1 MESLSVVLVFQNAGI
16 QKKLKT
22 MIIIPAIDLKKSK
35 VVRLYKGKFEKV
47 TSYGL
52 NPEEIVK
59 DFILKGAQRIHV
71 VSLLGA
77 KEGKTLDQDI
87 RVIENM
93 VKMRNLMAIRKCA
106 IQIGGGIRRKDEVK
120 QFFSIGIDYVIIGT
134 AIVLP
139 QILEANFT
147 ISDISRAYAFAD
159 RKFFVN
165 REIPEPDIMDK
176 ISNEIK
182 KRVIVSV
189 DVSRDSV
196 ALSGWQ
202 VTIPIEPSWVISK
215 LAEKNFSS
223 FMITDT
229 SRDGTLYG
237 IDIDVFARIIN
248 KVRKLTAKNLEFIV
262 GGGIG
267 SEQDIEIISQS
278 NLPITGVV
286 IGKALYEQKIDLHA
300 IIKQYQP

>member
-1 MESLSVVLVFQNAGI
+1 
-16 QKKLKT
+16 

-35 VVRLYKGKFEKV
+35 VVRLYKGKFEIA

-59 DFILKGAQRIHV
+59 DFILKGARRIHI

-77 KEGKTLDQDI
+77 KEGKILDQDI
-87 RVIENM
+87 SVIENM
-93 VKMRNLMAIRKCA
+93 VKMRNLMAPGKCTM
-106 IQIGGGIRRKDEVK
+106 QIGGGIRKMNEIK
-120 QFFSIGIDYVIIGT
+120 QMFSMGIDYVIIGT

-147 ISDISRAYAFAD
+147 ISDISKAYALAD
-159 RKFFVN
+159 KKFSVE
-165 REIPEPDIMDK
+165 REIPEPDLIDK
-176 ISNEIK
+176 INDEIK
-182 KRVIVSV
+182 KRVIVSI
-189 DVSRDSV
+189 DVSRTSV

-202 VTIPIEPSWVISK
+202 VVIPIEPSWVISK

-237 IDIDVFARIIN
+237 INIDVFASIIH
-248 KVRKLTAKNLEFIV
+248 KVRKLTTKNIEFII

-267 SEQDIEIISQS
+267 SQQDIETILQS
-278 NLPITGVV
+278 NLPVAGIV
-286 IGKALYEQKIDLHA
+286 IGKAIYEQKINLHT
-300 IIKQYQP
+300 IIKKYQT